1 MVEAM
6 EIPKEFK
13 KTEVGVIPNDWDV
26 KQLFQ
31 VSLIIDSLHQTPKFS
46 NDGYAMVRVS
56 DIKTGNLNLGNTLR
70 VSEEI
75 YKIFIKN
82 YLPQKGDIVLSRV
95 GSYGVSSFVNTHEPF
110 CMGQN
115 TVVIEPKISNKYLY
129 YILNSSY
136 IKSQIEN
143 ESFGT
148 GYKSLSLK
156 NIKEL
161 QIPLP
166 PTKTEQTAIAEALN
180 DTDALITELEKLIA
194 KKKAIKQGAMQE
206 LLKPKA
212 DWEVKKLGEIAE
224 FFKGKGLPK
233 SNLVADGSIKC
244 IHYGELFLQYKEDIT
259 NINNRTNEFEGA
271 FYSKIND
278 VLMPTSDVTPRGLA
292 TASCLKEDG
301 VLLGGD
307 ILVIRIPKQIANGS
321 FLSHY
326 IRLNR
331 NEVMKLVKGVTVY
344 HLHASDMKDYCF
356 KYPNIEEQNNT
367 AKVLFDMENEIEKL
381 EELLCKYKMLKQ
393 GMMQNLLTGKIRLI

>member
-6 EIPKEFK
+6 EIQKGFK
-13 KTEVGVIPNDWDV
+13 KTEVGVIPNDWKLLPVSKFGEVKRGAGSQYIKYVNYNGIRFIRINDFFEDSPVYVSPTVDMMRFAITESDV
-26 KQLFQ
+26 LFAGTGASAGASYIPKKEWIGLPHSYNAPRIRTNENHSKEFLLHTLQSEYIAKQQRAWFVGAAQPFL
-31 VSLIIDSLHQTPKFS
+31 D
-46 NDGYAMVRVS
+46 
-56 DIKTGNLNLGNTLR
+56 LNA
-70 VSEEI
+70 
-75 YKIFIKN
+75 
-82 YLPQKGDIVLSRV
+82 
-95 GSYGVSSFVNTHEPF
+95 
-110 CMGQN
+110 
-115 TVVIEPKISNKYLY
+115 ISNFL
-129 YILNSSY
+129 IA
-136 IKSQIEN
+136 
-143 ESFGT
+143 T
-148 GYKSLSLK
+148 
-156 NIKEL
+156 
-161 QIPLP
+161 P
-166 PTKTEQTAIAEALN
+166 PTKTEQTAIAEVLN
-180 DTDALITELEKLIA
+180 DADALITELEKLIA

>member
-1 MVEAM
+1 
-6 EIPKEFK
+6 
-13 KTEVGVIPNDWDV
+13 
-26 KQLFQ
+26 
-31 VSLIIDSLHQTPKFS
+31 
-46 NDGYAMVRVS
+46 
-56 DIKTGNLNLGNTLR
+56 
-70 VSEEI
+70 
-75 YKIFIKN
+75 
-82 YLPQKGDIVLSRV
+82 
-95 GSYGVSSFVNTHEPF
+95 
-110 CMGQN
+110 
-115 TVVIEPKISNKYLY
+115 
-129 YILNSSY
+129 
-136 IKSQIEN
+136 
-143 ESFGT
+143 
-148 GYKSLSLK
+148 
-156 NIKEL
+156 
-161 QIPLP
+161 
-166 PTKTEQTAIAEALN
+166 
-180 DTDALITELEKLIA
+180 
-194 KKKAIKQGAMQE
+194 MQE